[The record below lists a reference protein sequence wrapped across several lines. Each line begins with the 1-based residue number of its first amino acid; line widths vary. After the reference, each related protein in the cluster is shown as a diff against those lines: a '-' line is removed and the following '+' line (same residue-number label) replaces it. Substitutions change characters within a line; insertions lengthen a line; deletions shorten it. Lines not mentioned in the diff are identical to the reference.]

1 MAITAAKK
9 TAAHKNTTKKENTM
23 SAPTTESTTTV
34 DAAVA
39 EAVAEALEEVT
50 KEVTEEAPKDVLDG
64 LDDAQMDAVK
74 ELLEAAEQLVAE
86 DDDTLDAIRELETS
100 HRTYLSKLVGMKAA
114 GLSNKKIAEIIGS
127 DKMPVGFPQE
137 FRFKEAFVDRQI
149 IVAELIEK
157 GEATTP
163 LSDKYVTRRQGFIP
177 EGTISVAA
185 DVSVMLNPSAS
196 VKEANTK
203 EDGSVKRA
211 LGAEKVRDFIKKAK
225 TADEAAEKLHQHVEA
240 LRSQSKAMR
249 QQPKDGIFYLKKAAA
264 FLNKAAQAGAFKGV
278 DEDDIKAALK
288 ALDSQV
294 AAVKGNAK

>member
-9 TAAHKNTTKKENTM
+9 TTAHKNTTKKENTM

-34 DAAVA
+34 DSAVA

-74 ELLEAAEQLVAE
+74 ELFEAAEQLVAE
-86 DDDTLDAIRELETS
+86 DDDTLDAVRELETS
-100 HRTYLSKLVGMKAA
+100 HRTFLAKLVAMKAT
-114 GLSNKKIAEIIGS
+114 GISNKKIAEIVQS

-137 FRFKEAFVDRQI
+137 FRFREGYVDRQI
-149 IVAELIEK
+149 LVAEVIEK

-177 EGTISVAA
+177 EGTINVAA
-185 DVSVMLNPSAS
+185 DVNLMLNPSAS

-225 TADEAAEKLHQHVEA
+225 SADEAAEKLHQHCEA
-240 LRSQSKAMR
+240 LRAQSKALR
-249 QQPKDGIFYLKKAAA
+249 SQPKDGIFYLGKAAG
-264 FLNKAAQAGAFKGV
+264 FLSKAAQAGAFKGV
-278 DEDDIKAALK
+278 DADEIKKALK
-288 ALDSQV
+288 ALDDQV